1 LCNLT
6 DGGESNTGYVYSS
19 DLKEVRRKARLGYK
33 IPLEVKQKISKTLS
47 KQVECITDNIIF
59 APMKDAIKYSEI
71 PKSTFHRKLHK
82 KELINGKE
90 YKFI

>member
-1 LCNLT
+1 MLMQQIL
-6 DGGESNTGYVYSS
+6 
-19 DLKEVRRKARLGYK
+19 
-33 IPLEVKQKISKTLS
+33 KQKISKTLS
-47 KQVECITDNIIF
+47 KQVECVTDNIIF
-59 APMKDAIKYSEI
+59 ESMKDAIKYSNA